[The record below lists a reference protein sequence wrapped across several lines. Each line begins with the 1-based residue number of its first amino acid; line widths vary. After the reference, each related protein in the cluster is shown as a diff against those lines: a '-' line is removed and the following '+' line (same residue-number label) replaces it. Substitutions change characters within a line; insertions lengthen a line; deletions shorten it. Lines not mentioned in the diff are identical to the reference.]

1 MIIKQLYTN
10 CLAQASYYIESD
22 GEVAIIDPIRDISDY
37 VDLIGSKKLKYILE
51 THFHADFVSG
61 HLELAKKYSAPIIYG
76 PNASPNYNFLLK
88 KDGEILE
95 LGNIKF
101 KIIHTPGHT
110 LESISYLLLDEKG
123 MEHAVF
129 TGDTL
134 FIGDVGIP
142 DVAQRY
148 EGTTKEELASI
159 LYKSLQ
165 KLKTLNN
172 DVIVFPGHGKGTQCG
187 KNLSSETYSTIGEQ
201 KKFNYALNFKNKSE
215 FIKSI
220 CSNIPEPPNYFIET
234 VNKNAEGYKLSH
246 DLYDS
251 LHALTQSELTEYIND
266 DNYCIIDTR
275 STDNFARKHIKN
287 SINISLT
294 GSFAVSAGNLIDV
307 NKKILLVCDIEYHK
321 ESFIRLLRVG
331 FDNITGY
338 LNTSIDSWIDDEYID
353 SIDQTT
359 SEHLKIFKHHH
370 IIDVRT
376 KYEYKN
382 SHLKKSVNLPLY
394 ELNKSIKIL
403 DRSEKYLVHCQTGY
417 RSMIASSILK
427 RDGFDITEIKDG
439 FKGFLDKKSKK
450 IVLPSPK

>member
-1 MIIKQLYTN
+1 MIIKQLYTK

-37 VDLIGSKKLKYILE
+37 VNLIGSKKLKYILE

-61 HLELAKKYSAPIIYG
+61 HLELAKKYSAPIIFG
-76 PNASPNYNFLLK
+76 PNASPNYNFLSK

-95 LGNIKF
+95 VGNVKF

-134 FIGDVGIP
+134 FVGDVGIP

-159 LYKSLQ
+159 LYESLQ
-165 KLKTLNN
+165 KLITLNN
-172 DVIVFPGHGKGTQCG
+172 DVIVYPGHGKGTQCG

-234 VNKNAEGYKLSH
+234 VNKNAKGYKLYH
-246 DLYDS
+246 ELYDS
-251 LHALTQSELTEYIND
+251 LHPLTQSQLTEFIND

-287 SINISLT
+287 SINISLN
-294 GSFAVSAGNLIDV
+294 GSFAVSAGNLIDI
-307 NKKILLVCDIEYHK
+307 NKKILLVCDIGYQK

-376 KYEYKN
+376 KSEYEK
-382 SHLKKSVNLPLY
+382 SHLKRSINLPLY
-394 ELNKSIKIL
+394 ELNKSINLL
-403 DRSEKYLVHCQTGY
+403 DKNEKYLIHCQTGY

-439 FKGFLDKKSKK
+439 FKGFLDKESKEVVFK
-450 IVLPSPK
+450 

>member
-37 VDLIGSKKLKYILE
+37 VNLIGSKKLKYILE

-61 HLELAKKYSAPIIYG
+61 HLELAKKYSAPIIFG
-76 PNASPNYNFLLK
+76 PNASPNYNFLSK

-95 LGNIKF
+95 VGNVKF

-134 FIGDVGIP
+134 FVGDVGIP

-159 LYKSLQ
+159 LYESLQ
-165 KLKTLNN
+165 KLITLKN
-172 DVIVFPGHGKGTQCG
+172 DVIVYPGHGKGTQCG

-234 VNKNAEGYKLSH
+234 VNKNAKGYKLYH
-246 DLYDS
+246 ELYDS
-251 LHALTQSELTEYIND
+251 LHPLTQSQLTEFISD

-287 SINISLT
+287 SINISLN
-294 GSFAVSAGNLIDV
+294 GSFAVSAGNLIDI
-307 NKKILLVCDIEYHK
+307 NKKILLVCDIGYQK

-338 LNTSIDSWIDDEYID
+338 LNTSIDSWTDDEYID

-370 IIDVRT
+370 IVDVRT
-376 KYEYKN
+376 KSEYEK
-382 SHLKKSVNLPLY
+382 SHLQRSINLPLY
-394 ELNKSIKIL
+394 ELNKSINLL
-403 DRSEKYLVHCQTGY
+403 DKNEKYLIHCQTGY

-439 FKGFLDKKSKK
+439 FKGFLDKESKEVVFK
-450 IVLPSPK
+450 

>member
-37 VDLIGSKKLKYILE
+37 VNLIGSKKLKYILE

-61 HLELAKKYSAPIIYG
+61 HLELAKKYSAPIIFG
-76 PNASPNYNFLLK
+76 PNASPNYNFLSK

-95 LGNIKF
+95 VGKVKF

-159 LYKSLQ
+159 LYESLQ
-165 KLKTLNN
+165 KLITLKN
-172 DVIVFPGHGKGTQCG
+172 DVIVYPGHGKGTQCG
-187 KNLSSETYSTIGEQ
+187 KNLSSETYSTIGKQ

-234 VNKNAEGYKLSH
+234 VNKNAKGYKLYH
-246 DLYDS
+246 ELYDS
-251 LHALTQSELTEYIND
+251 LHPLTQSQLTEFISD

-287 SINISLT
+287 SINISLN
-294 GSFAVSAGNLIDV
+294 GSFAVSAGNLIDI
-307 NKKILLVCDIEYHK
+307 NKKILLVCDIGYQK

-370 IIDVRT
+370 IVDVRT
-376 KYEYKN
+376 KSEYEK
-382 SHLKKSVNLPLY
+382 SHLKRSVNLPLY
-394 ELNKSIKIL
+394 ELNKSIKYL
-403 DRSEKYLVHCQTGY
+403 DKNEKYLIHCQTGY

-439 FKGFLDKKSKK
+439 FKGFLDKESKE
-450 IVLPSPK
+450 VVFP

>member
-37 VDLIGSKKLKYILE
+37 VNLIGSKKLKYILE

-61 HLELAKKYSAPIIYG
+61 HLELAKKYSAPIIFG
-76 PNASPNYNFLLK
+76 PNASPNYNFLSK

-95 LGNIKF
+95 VGKVKF

-134 FIGDVGIP
+134 FVGDVGIP

-159 LYKSLQ
+159 LYESLQ
-165 KLKTLNN
+165 KLITLKN
-172 DVIVFPGHGKGTQCG
+172 DVIVYPGHGKGTQCG

-234 VNKNAEGYKLSH
+234 VNKNAKGYKLYH
-246 DLYDS
+246 ELYDS
-251 LHALTQSELTEYIND
+251 LHPLTQSQLTEFISD

-287 SINISLT
+287 SINISLN
-294 GSFAVSAGNLIDV
+294 GSFAVSAGNLIDI
-307 NKKILLVCDIEYHK
+307 NKKILLVCDIGYQK

-370 IIDVRT
+370 IVDVRT
-376 KYEYKN
+376 KSEYEK
-382 SHLKKSVNLPLY
+382 SHLKRSVNLPLY
-394 ELNKSIKIL
+394 ELNKSIKYL
-403 DRSEKYLVHCQTGY
+403 DKNEKYLIHCQTGY

-439 FKGFLDKKSKK
+439 FKGFLDKESKEVVFK
-450 IVLPSPK
+450 

>member
-37 VDLIGSKKLKYILE
+37 VNLIGSKKLKYILE

-61 HLELAKKYSAPIIYG
+61 HLELAKKYSAPIIFG
-76 PNASPNYNFLLK
+76 PNASPNYNFLSK

-95 LGNIKF
+95 VGKVKF

-134 FIGDVGIP
+134 FVGDVGIP

-148 EGTTKEELASI
+148 EGTTKEELASV
-159 LYKSLQ
+159 LYESLQ
-165 KLKTLNN
+165 KLITLNN
-172 DVIVFPGHGKGTQCG
+172 DVIVYPGHGKGTQCG

-234 VNKNAEGYKLSH
+234 VNKNAKGYKLS
-246 DLYDS
+246 DELYDS
-251 LHALTQSELTEYIND
+251 LHPLTQSQLTEFIND

-287 SINISLT
+287 SINISLN
-294 GSFAVSAGNLIDV
+294 GSFAVSAGNLINI
-307 NKKILLVCDIEYHK
+307 NKKILLVCDIGYQK

-338 LNTSIDSWIDDEYID
+338 LNISIDSWIDDEYID
-353 SIDQTT
+353 FIDQTT

-376 KYEYKN
+376 KSEYEK
-382 SHLKKSVNLPLY
+382 SHLKRSVNLPLY
-394 ELNKSIKIL
+394 ELNKSIKFL
-403 DRSEKYLVHCQTGY
+403 DRSEKYLIHCQTGY

-439 FKGFLDKKSKK
+439 FKGFLDKESKEV
-450 IVLPSPK
+450 VLP

>member
-37 VDLIGSKKLKYILE
+37 VNLIGSKKLKYILE

-61 HLELAKKYSAPIIYG
+61 HLELAKKYSAPIIFG
-76 PNASPNYNFLLK
+76 PNASPNYNFLSK

-95 LGNIKF
+95 VGNVKF

-159 LYKSLQ
+159 LYESLQ
-165 KLKTLNN
+165 KLITLKN
-172 DVIVFPGHGKGTQCG
+172 DVIVYPGHGKGTQCG
-187 KNLSSETYSTIGEQ
+187 KNLSSETYSTIGKQ

-234 VNKNAEGYKLSH
+234 VNKNAKGYKLYH
-246 DLYDS
+246 ELYDS
-251 LHALTQSELTEYIND
+251 LHPLTQSQLTEFISD

-287 SINISLT
+287 SINISLN
-294 GSFAVSAGNLIDV
+294 GSFAVSAGNLIDI
-307 NKKILLVCDIEYHK
+307 NKKILLVCDIGYQK

-370 IIDVRT
+370 IVDVRT
-376 KYEYKN
+376 KSEYEK
-382 SHLKKSVNLPLY
+382 SHLQRSINLPLY
-394 ELNKSIKIL
+394 ELNKSINLL
-403 DRSEKYLVHCQTGY
+403 DKNVKYLIHCQTGY

-439 FKGFLDKKSKK
+439 FKGFLDKESKEVVFK
-450 IVLPSPK
+450 

>member
-37 VDLIGSKKLKYILE
+37 VNLIGSKKLKYILE

-61 HLELAKKYSAPIIYG
+61 HLELAKKYSAPIIFG
-76 PNASPNYNFLLK
+76 PNASPNYNFLSK

-95 LGNIKF
+95 VGKVKF

-159 LYKSLQ
+159 LYESLQ
-165 KLKTLNN
+165 KLITLKN
-172 DVIVFPGHGKGTQCG
+172 DVIVYPGHGKGTQCG
-187 KNLSSETYSTIGEQ
+187 KNLSSETYSTIGKQ

-234 VNKNAEGYKLSH
+234 VNKNAKGYKLYH
-246 DLYDS
+246 ELYDS
-251 LHALTQSELTEYIND
+251 LHPLTQSQLTEFISD

-287 SINISLT
+287 SINISLN
-294 GSFAVSAGNLIDV
+294 GSFAVSAGNLIDI
-307 NKKILLVCDIEYHK
+307 NKKILLVCDIGYQK

-370 IIDVRT
+370 IVDVRT
-376 KYEYKN
+376 KSEYEK
-382 SHLKKSVNLPLY
+382 SHLKRSINLPLY
-394 ELNKSIKIL
+394 ELNKSINLL
-403 DRSEKYLVHCQTGY
+403 DKNEKYLIHCQTGY

-439 FKGFLDKKSKK
+439 FKGFLDKESKEVVFK
-450 IVLPSPK
+450 

>member
-37 VDLIGSKKLKYILE
+37 VNLIGSKKLKYILE

-61 HLELAKKYSAPIIYG
+61 HLELAKKYSAPIIFG
-76 PNASPNYNFLLK
+76 PNASPNYNFLSK

-95 LGNIKF
+95 VGNVRF

-159 LYKSLQ
+159 LYESLQ
-165 KLKTLNN
+165 KLITLKN
-172 DVIVFPGHGKGTQCG
+172 DVIVYPGHGKGTQCG
-187 KNLSSETYSTIGEQ
+187 KNLSSETYSTIGKQ

-234 VNKNAEGYKLSH
+234 VNKNAKGYKLYH
-246 DLYDS
+246 ELYDS
-251 LHALTQSELTEYIND
+251 LHPLTQSQLTEFISD

-287 SINISLT
+287 SINIGLN
-294 GSFAVSAGNLIDV
+294 GSFAVSAGNLIDI
-307 NKKILLVCDIEYHK
+307 NKKILLVCDIGYQK

-370 IIDVRT
+370 IVDVRT
-376 KYEYKN
+376 KSEYEK
-382 SHLKKSVNLPLY
+382 SHLKRSINLPLY
-394 ELNKSIKIL
+394 ELNKSINLL
-403 DRSEKYLVHCQTGY
+403 DKNVKYLIHCQTGY

-427 RDGFDITEIKDG
+427 SDGFDITEIKDG
-439 FKGFLDKKSKK
+439 FKGFLDKESKEVVFK
-450 IVLPSPK
+450 

>member
-37 VDLIGSKKLKYILE
+37 VNLIGSKKLKYILE

-61 HLELAKKYSAPIIYG
+61 HLELAKKYSAPIIFG
-76 PNASPNYNFLLK
+76 PNASPNYNFLSK

-95 LGNIKF
+95 VGNVRF

-159 LYKSLQ
+159 LYESLQ
-165 KLKTLNN
+165 KLITLKN
-172 DVIVFPGHGKGTQCG
+172 DVIVYPGHGKGTQCG
-187 KNLSSETYSTIGEQ
+187 KNLSSETYSTIGKQ

-234 VNKNAEGYKLSH
+234 VNKNAKGYKLYH
-246 DLYDS
+246 ELYDS
-251 LHALTQSELTEYIND
+251 LHPLTQSQLTEFISD

-287 SINISLT
+287 SINIGLN
-294 GSFAVSAGNLIDV
+294 GSFAVSAGNLIDI
-307 NKKILLVCDIEYHK
+307 NKKILLVCDIGYQK

-370 IIDVRT
+370 IVDVRT
-376 KYEYKN
+376 KSEYEK
-382 SHLKKSVNLPLY
+382 SHLKRSINLPLY
-394 ELNKSIKIL
+394 ELNKSINLL
-403 DRSEKYLVHCQTGY
+403 DKNEKYLIHCQTGY

-427 RDGFDITEIKDG
+427 SDGFDITEIKDG
-439 FKGFLDKKSKK
+439 FKGFLDKESKEVVFK
-450 IVLPSPK
+450 

>member
-37 VDLIGSKKLKYILE
+37 VNLIGSKKLKYILE

-61 HLELAKKYSAPIIYG
+61 HLELAKKYSAPIIFG
-76 PNASPNYNFLLK
+76 PNASPNYNFLSK

-95 LGNIKF
+95 VGKVKF

-134 FIGDVGIP
+134 FVGDVGIP

-159 LYKSLQ
+159 LYESLQ
-165 KLKTLNN
+165 KLITLNN
-172 DVIVFPGHGKGTQCG
+172 DVIVYPGHGKGTQCG

-234 VNKNAEGYKLSH
+234 VNKNAKGYKLFH
-246 DLYDS
+246 ELYDS
-251 LHALTQSELTEYIND
+251 LHPLTQSQLTEFVSD

-287 SINISLT
+287 SINISLN
-294 GSFAVSAGNLIDV
+294 GSFAVSAGNLIDI
-307 NKKILLVCDIEYHK
+307 NKKILLVCDIEYQK
-321 ESFIRLLRVG
+321 ESIIRLLRVG

-338 LNTSIDSWIDDEYID
+338 LNSSINSWIDDEYID

-376 KYEYKN
+376 KSEYEK
-382 SHLKKSVNLPLY
+382 SHLKRSVNLPLY
-394 ELNKSIKIL
+394 ELNKSINLL
-403 DRSEKYLVHCQTGY
+403 DKNEKYLIHCQTGY

-439 FKGFLDKKSKK
+439 FKGFLDKESKEVVFK
-450 IVLPSPK
+450 

>member
-37 VDLIGSKKLKYILE
+37 VNLIGSKKLKYILE

-61 HLELAKKYSAPIIYG
+61 HLELAKKYSVPIIFG
-76 PNASPNYNFLLK
+76 PNASPNYNFLSK

-95 LGNIKF
+95 VGKVKF

-148 EGTTKEELASI
+148 EGTTKEELASV
-159 LYKSLQ
+159 LYESLQ
-165 KLKTLNN
+165 KLITLNN
-172 DVIVFPGHGKGTQCG
+172 DVIVYPGHGKGTQCG

-234 VNKNAEGYKLSH
+234 VNKNAKGYKLS
-246 DLYDS
+246 DELYDS
-251 LHALTQSELTEYIND
+251 LHPLTQSQLTEFIND

-287 SINISLT
+287 SINISLN
-294 GSFAVSAGNLIDV
+294 GSFAVSAGNLIDI
-307 NKKILLVCDIEYHK
+307 NKKILLVCDIDYQK

-376 KYEYKN
+376 KSEYEK
-382 SHLKKSVNLPLY
+382 SHLKRSINLPLY
-394 ELNKSIKIL
+394 ELNKSINLL
-403 DRSEKYLVHCQTGY
+403 DKNEKYLIHCQTGY

-439 FKGFLDKKSKK
+439 FKGFLDKESKEVVFK
-450 IVLPSPK
+450 

>member
-37 VDLIGSKKLKYILE
+37 VNLIGSKKLKYILE

-61 HLELAKKYSAPIIYG
+61 HLELAKKYSAPIIFG
-76 PNASPNYNFLLK
+76 PNASPNYNFLSK
-88 KDGEILE
+88 KDGEIIE
-95 LGNIKF
+95 VGKVKF

-159 LYKSLQ
+159 LYESLQ
-165 KLKTLNN
+165 KLITLKN
-172 DVIVFPGHGKGTQCG
+172 DVIVYPGHGKGTQCG

-234 VNKNAEGYKLSH
+234 VNKNAKGYKLYH
-246 DLYDS
+246 ELYDS
-251 LHALTQSELTEYIND
+251 LHPLTQSQLTEFISD

-287 SINISLT
+287 SINISLN
-294 GSFAVSAGNLIDV
+294 GSFAVSAGNLIDI
-307 NKKILLVCDIEYHK
+307 NKKILLVCDIGCQK

-338 LNTSIDSWIDDEYID
+338 LNSSINSWIDDEYID

-376 KYEYKN
+376 KSEYEK
-382 SHLKKSVNLPLY
+382 SHLKRSINLPLY
-394 ELNKSIKIL
+394 ELNKSINLL
-403 DRSEKYLVHCQTGY
+403 DKNEKYLIHCQTGY

-439 FKGFLDKKSKK
+439 FKGFLDKESKEVVFK
-450 IVLPSPK
+450 

>member
-37 VDLIGSKKLKYILE
+37 VNLIGSKKLKYILE

-61 HLELAKKYSAPIIYG
+61 HLELAKKYSAPIIFG
-76 PNASPNYNFLLK
+76 PNASPNYNFLSK

-95 LGNIKF
+95 VGKVKF

-134 FIGDVGIP
+134 FVGDVGIP

-148 EGTTKEELASI
+148 EGTTKEELASV
-159 LYKSLQ
+159 LYESLQ
-165 KLKTLNN
+165 KLITLNN
-172 DVIVFPGHGKGTQCG
+172 DVIVYPGHGKGTQCG

-220 CSNIPEPPNYFIET
+220 CSNIPEPPNYFIKT
-234 VNKNAEGYKLSH
+234 VNKNAKGYKLS
-246 DLYDS
+246 DELYDS
-251 LHALTQSELTEYIND
+251 LHPLTQSQLTKFIND

-287 SINISLT
+287 SINISLN
-294 GSFAVSAGNLIDV
+294 GSFAVSAGNLINI
-307 NKKILLVCDIEYHK
+307 NKKILLVCDIGYQK

-331 FDNITGY
+331 FDNINGY

-359 SEHLKIFKHHH
+359 SEYLKIFKHHH

-376 KYEYKN
+376 KSEYEK
-382 SHLKKSVNLPLY
+382 SHLKRSVNLPLY
-394 ELNKSIKIL
+394 ELNKSIKFL
-403 DRSEKYLVHCQTGY
+403 DRSEKYLIHCQTGY

-439 FKGFLDKKSKK
+439 FKGFLDKESKE
-450 IVLPSPK
+450 VVFP